1 MRRKTLLNRNV
12 IIVLM
17 LFIFLMTAFVS
28 TAYSLWYFPNS
39 GNPKEVNADMKVDDI
54 EENFTDTGSYLKII
68 DCRDGVIP
76 DYDDFAIK
84 SGSVFLDNSENFT
97 DNDNTFRGKK
107 GEDGKYRYSKK
118 VFSVPSLKL
127 GSLVS
132 SVSYRSGTSITSSG
146 TSTTEI
152 YLYDLLN
159 SQYKLVDHLTNES
172 IELKD
177 GKGTSSDES
186 YSSTKFE
193 DYREKIGCSFS
204 KSRILFLVP
213 RDTKLIKKETPKV
226 ASDYNIYFH
235 NKATSGEHDPKNGK
249 YNYSDLDYVW
259 LWNDRTDFGVSLPL
273 NTDGTSTDGTINK
286 SLHINYRTLYNA
298 WNCDNSFKNTNETG
312 FIMTPQTA
320 PTGIIFKKND
330 GTKLVPKDKNEKT
343 EYLALPLPPINST
356 SNSTPSHFDI
366 HIDAASNGKFTIRT
380 DQDVDHTKNKNI
392 VYYSANG
399 LDHLWMWSNSPSSP
413 LSPLETSRWISSNYV
428 YNFEMA
434 GKTVSCFSYNYGEKF
449 NFYKNWQGPA
459 GSSAEFS
466 PGFTFDKNEAG
477 EKINYDYNQLVL
489 TDYNISI
496 QTGDIDISG
505 LFKDTSECT
514 SVYFIVKNDGTVI
527 PCSSR
532 SEFIGKLNGLK

>member
-235 NKATSGEHDPKNGK
+235 NKATSGEHNPKNGK

-380 DQDVDHTKNKNI
+380 DQDVDHTKNKNV

-466 PGFTFDKNEAG
+466 SGFTFDKNEAG

-489 TDYNISI
+489 TDYNISS